1 MTIKTF
7 SLGDGRFDMDKED
20 IKRIYE
26 RVLAILKE
34 ELPEEALT
42 LVNVDYFFEQCRDMV
57 WRTPIAKLNAL

>member
-1 MTIKTF
+1 MTIKTL

-26 RVLAILKE
+26 RMLAILKE

-42 LVNVDYFFEQCRDMV
+42 LVNVVYFLRRRREEVRG
-57 WRTPIAKLNAL
+57 WKRT